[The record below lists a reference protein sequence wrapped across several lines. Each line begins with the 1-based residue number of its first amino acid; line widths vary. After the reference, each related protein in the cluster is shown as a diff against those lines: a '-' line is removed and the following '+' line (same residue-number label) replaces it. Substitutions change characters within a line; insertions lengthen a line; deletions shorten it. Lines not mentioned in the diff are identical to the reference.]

1 MKQMTLANTIS
12 LMAIA
17 VTAYLLLRKKSAPGP
32 SSAETPSTTTS
43 APNPSGI
50 TRGLRNNNPLN
61 IEYKAGTN
69 WQGEIIPSGDSRFA
83 QFQTMEYGIRAAF
96 KTLDTYVNKYGITSL
111 EKIIKRWDPGST
123 NYVNVVCQLT
133 GYAPN
138 KDMSKATDI
147 EWIKLVRAMSQM
159 ENGVSLSL
167 MQTKQGWDLYKNA

>member
-1 MKQMTLANTIS
+1 MTLANTIS

-17 VTAYLLLRKKSAPGP
+17 VTAYLLLRKRTQPGA
-32 SSAETPSTTTS
+32 SSEYIPSTTTS
-43 APNPSGI
+43 VPNPAGA

-83 QFQTMEYGIRAAF
+83 QFQTMQYGVRAAF

-111 EKIIKRWDPGST
+111 EKIIKRWDPGSA

-133 GYAPN
+133 GFAPN

>member
-1 MKQMTLANTIS
+1 MKQVTLANTIS
-12 LMAIA
+12 LIGIA
-17 VTAYLLLRKKSAPGP
+17 VTAYLLLRKRTQPGA
-32 SSAETPSTTTS
+32 SSEYTPSNTTS
-43 APNPSGI
+43 VPNPAGA

-111 EKIIKRWDPGST
+111 EKIIKRWDPGSS
-123 NYVNVVCQLT
+123 NYINVICQLT

-138 KDMSKATDI
+138 KDMSAAQPV

-159 ENGVSLSL
+159 ENGIQLPLV
-167 MQTKQGWDLYKNA
+167 QVKQGWDLYKNT